1 MPKKQTNTTSSPQ
14 DVKTGDKHDFQL
26 VALQAPNLHTA
37 YYQGSVD
44 GKVTGKGYQQY
55 LDDYSLYRQALEGY
69 KLETKLASKTVLAT
83 LDTSLVVKDFTVE
96 VLGATKYRGAQKTA
110 TFKRT
115 GAIKKGFSATDR
127 AYLFD
132 VDGQLEYTSGV
143 LGDLGSG
150 DHTIPWYQG
159 ASPTGTATLRLTV
172 TATPAV
178 IAEVP
183 KKKGPATTPKKVRS
197 PEEIAERA
205 KKESARKEKA
215 AWFAARTLELSKGKL
230 EEKLGASVVKRA
242 SAITKADATVETH
255 VDLDGWRVVTS
266 KKGAQTN
273 TRVKQRTTP
282 KGTTEVKTFTI
293 RNPGVDSSSA

>member
-1 MPKKQTNTTSSPQ
+1 MPKTQTSITSSPQ

-44 GKVTGKGYQQY
+44 GRVAGKGYQQY
-55 LDDYSLYRQALEGY
+55 LDDYSSYRQALEGY
-69 KLETKLASKTVLAT
+69 KLETKMASKTKLAT
-83 LDTSLVVKDFTVE
+83 LDTSLVVKDFTVS
-96 VLGATKYRGAQKTA
+96 VLGATKFRKLQKTA
-110 TFKRT
+110 VYKQWGQSDFKNLK
-115 GAIKKGFSATDR
+115 ADDR
-127 AYLFD
+127 VYLFD
-132 VDGQLEYTSGV
+132 VDGQLEYTSGK
-143 LGDLGSG
+143 LGDIGTG
-150 DHTIPWYQG
+150 DHQIPWYPG
-159 ASPTGTATLRLTV
+159 ASPTGTATLRVTA

-178 IAEVP
+178 IAEVLKP
-183 KKKGPATTPKKVRS
+183 KGPATTPKKVRTA
-197 PEEIAERA
+197 EEIAERA

-215 AWFAARTLELSKGKL
+215 AWFAARTLDLSKGKL

-242 SAITKADATVETH
+242 LAISKADATVETH

-293 RNPGVDSSSA
+293 RNP